1 MDDTISENDNMD
13 ELPEKAEKEMVDIT
27 AIFNDAAKSLTV
39 SNPMLCNTDRF
50 NLQDAM
56 AALEVMDPKMDCCE
70 VPLSEVAPF
79 GVKVDD
85 KSSRLAFP
93 RPAPT
98 GLDDAVDPLPWDELT
113 NLDAAHILIEN
124 MIRLESLLGGA
135 SIVESTYTCLYNH
148 KSVVADMKQ
157 RMTGPASSDNGAEK
171 QQMRGTLAQN
181 VVYAST
187 LMILELTDT
196 IRSIILN
203 ADIYEEEDFTVSTY
217 SIDVFND
224 RDENSVVNIV
234 ANTLEYMVSEI
245 DDKDTD
251 EVDVIAQLLKYKLD
265 LLAICTTMAR
275 LNGKNIRQAVEK
287 VRSTAKQSLQAVE
300 KLCLTI
306 ERLEN
311 RKPDTVKS
319 VIRRVFDSHVNRP
332 LVGNAPVRAIRF
344 QTFQDS
350 MAFFVKLTRDLDW
363 ALCRM
368 LLKGDSLD
376 RIRRM
381 LFIISVSES
390 NILIR
395 SLIVLNLY
403 FDEKVFGQYPLP
415 SLITKSIQRQF
426 HLPDTIFTNQYA
438 GAFIARMAK
447 PMYDIL
453 KVMVLNRQRQRAY
466 IDAVMLIDW
475 TTLIR
480 EAQLVDS
487 ALKQENPGAAPYFTL
502 YALTISIFLMD
513 HTVALGLELDLFC
526 SEHEIA
532 VAYWYRDYLL
542 SSLITQL
549 STIRQ
554 LKQAHKTVEAQ
565 LAEAKIK
572 AQRGKKKGGKHNKKV
587 INTAALPTA
596 EDIEDDYES
605 LLMNLKRGLCRGTVR
620 FMAAVNQAG
629 LVKDIDYEFTS
640 RERIFE
646 KRFEAFQ
653 VMPQPPPLTYADYK
667 QGSDFSSVDQNE
679 LLKSASECFKAS
691 KGMVDK
697 LELQLKG
704 IDSDFVSSSE
714 NDLRQLAKISVG
726 NTIYLAKLSQMV
738 AQNGT
743 SSGCLAI
750 DMETSVQFCTMK
762 IT

>member
-1 MDDTISENDNMD
+1 MSDTSSDDMD
-13 ELPEKAEKEMVDIT
+13 EIPEEAEKEMVDIT
-27 AIFNDAAKSLTV
+27 TILDDAAKSLTV

-70 VPLSEVAPF
+70 IPISEVAPF

-85 KSSRLAFP
+85 NNDRLVFP
-93 RPAPT
+93 RPVPT
-98 GLDDAVDPLPWDELT
+98 GLDDAVDPLPWDGLT
-113 NLDAAHILIEN
+113 NLDAAHILVEN

-135 SIVESTYTCLYNH
+135 SVVESTYTCLYAH
-148 KSVVADMKQ
+148 KPVVTDMKQ
-157 RMTGPASSDNGAEK
+157 RLIGPVSNDDGKEK
-171 QQMRGTLAQN
+171 QSMKGTLAQN

-187 LMILELTDT
+187 LIILELTDS

-224 RDENSVVNIV
+224 RDEGSVVNIV
-234 ANTLEYMVSEI
+234 ANTLEYMVSEV
-245 DDKDTD
+245 DDKDKD

-265 LLAICTTMAR
+265 LLAMCTTMAR
-275 LNGKNIRQAVEK
+275 LNGGNVRQAIEK
-287 VRSTAKQSLQAVE
+287 VQRMAKQSLQALE
-300 KLCLTI
+300 KLCPTI
-306 ERLEN
+306 ERLEK
-311 RKPDTVKS
+311 RKPDSAKTT
-319 VIRRVFDSHVNRP
+319 IRRVFDSHVNRP

-344 QTFQDS
+344 QTLPDTMS
-350 MAFFVKLTRDLDW
+350 FFVKFTRDLDW

-381 LFIISVSES
+381 LFVISVSEL
-390 NILIR
+390 NILIQ
-395 SLIVLNLY
+395 SLVVLNLY
-403 FDEKVFGQYPLP
+403 FDEKIFGQHPLP
-415 SLITKSIQRQF
+415 ALITKSMQRQF
-426 HLPDTIFTNQYA
+426 HLPDTIFNNQYS
-438 GAFIARMAK
+438 GAFITRMAK

-475 TTLIR
+475 TTLIQ

-526 SEHEIA
+526 SEYEIA
-532 VAYWYRDYLL
+532 VVYWYRDYLL

-554 LKQAHKTVEAQ
+554 LKNAHKAAEAQ
-565 LAEAKIK
+565 MAEAKSKI
-572 AQRGKKKGGKHNKKV
+572 QRGKKKGGKHNKKAA
-587 INTAALPTA
+587 NTVALPTA
-596 EDIEDDYES
+596 EDIEDDYEF
-605 LLMNLKRGLCRGTVR
+605 LLMNLRRGLCRGTVR

-629 LVKDIDYEFTS
+629 LIKEIDFEFTS
-640 RERIFE
+640 KEKIFE

-667 QGSDFSSVDQNE
+667 QGSDFSSVDQKE
-679 LLKSASECFKAS
+679 LLNSASECFKTS
-691 KGMVDK
+691 KTMVDK
-697 LELQLKG
+697 LESQLKV
-704 IDSDFVSSSE
+704 IDSDFVSASE
-714 NDLRQLAKISVG
+714 NDLRQLAKICVG
-726 NTIYLAKLSQMV
+726 NTIYLAKLTQMV
-738 AQNGT
+738 AENGK
-743 SSGCLAI
+743 SSGGLAI
-750 DMETSVQFCTMK
+750 DMETSVQFCTIK